1 MRAAIAAG
9 LARLG
14 VEASEAQ
21 VDALVRFSDEL
32 LRWNA
37 RINLS
42 AARTAGDVA
51 QHVVDSAAVVPRI
64 PRSTRRV
71 IDVGSGGGLPAVPVA
86 ILRPELSVVALEPI
100 HKKHAFLQHAR
111 RTLGLANLEAR
122 AERVEDHAGRDYDV
136 AESRA
141 TFALPE
147 WLAIGRGLVR
157 PGGVVL
163 AMEGAEQHELP
174 AGATRHPYVLDDRTR
189 AIVVLAVEDGGAG

>member
-14 VEASEAQ
+14 VAASDAQ
-21 VDALVRFSDEL
+21 VDTLVRFSDEL

-42 AARTAGDVA
+42 AARTPADMA
-51 QHVVDSAAVVPRI
+51 QHVVDSAAVVPWI
-64 PRSTRRV
+64 PATTQRV

-111 RTLGLANLEAR
+111 RALGLTNLEAR
-122 AERVEDHAGRDYDV
+122 AERVEDHAGRGYDV

-147 WLAIGRGLVR
+147 WLEIGRELVR

-163 AMEGAEQHELP
+163 AMEGAEQHNLP
-174 AGATRHPYVLDDRTR
+174 GRATRHPYTLDDRTR
-189 AIVVLAVEDGGAG
+189 SIVVLRTEDGPTR